1 MRPTFAGCPTS
12 KWFGPH
18 RIWVDDNDNDNDNN
32 VAVDGHD
39 QVVSPSNSLSLSLIL
54 VRFRLIMCFRLP
66 DSFNYDFRC
75 RGEQLSAEHRVCP
88 ANWAGW
94 ATHTC
99 SLLQLLDCYVL
110 PDRSL
115 HKDKQ
120 RKNGQEMEKH
130 WQQTSLGQ
138 QIELEFEGFLGKLC
152 RLSLL
157 IFSYIFFF
165 QVINHELWAI
175 ISITQQ
181 AVTF

>member
-32 VAVDGHD
+32 VDVDGHD
-39 QVVSPSNSLSLSLIL
+39 QAVSPLTLSLIL

-94 ATHTC
+94 ATHVLIITATW
-99 SLLQLLDCYVL
+99 LLGPAWQVSSQGQTTKKWPGDGETLATNFSWPTNRAGVWGISWKIMQTFITDIF
-110 PDRSL
+110 L
-115 HKDKQ
+115 H
-120 RKNGQEMEKH
+120 
-130 WQQTSLGQ
+130 
-138 QIELEFEGFLGKLC
+138 FF
-152 RLSLL
+152 
-157 IFSYIFFF
+157 FFF